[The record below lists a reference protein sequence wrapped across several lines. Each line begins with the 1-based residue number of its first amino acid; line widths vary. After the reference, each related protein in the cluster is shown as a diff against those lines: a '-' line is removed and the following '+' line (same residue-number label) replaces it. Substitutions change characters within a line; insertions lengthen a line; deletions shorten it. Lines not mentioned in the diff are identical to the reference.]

1 MADRIA
7 LREALSERLPQQ
19 SDWLV
24 PTMVQLELAK
34 WLTREVGEDKA
45 DQVIAF
51 TQVCQVVPLDTEIA
65 LAAADACRTHKLAT
79 ADAIIFAT
87 ARARGDAPDLRCAFR
102 RAAGRGRRAEDKRLR
117 SAVRSR
123 WLRISDPR
131 LPVVIWPTAVAR
143 TPDAAA
149 QHFCSALPAR
159 RGAAGPGLSMRRRSP
174 ASPVPSLTVP
184 RISPD
189 VERNRRSKGRPAARS
204 KLQLGQPGRAPVP
217 AHER

>member
-1 MADRIA
+1 MVLVDTSAWIEW
-7 LREALSERLPQQ
+7 LIGSPTGEQLSDRLPQQ

-87 ARARGDAPDLRCAFR
+87 ARARGATLLTCDAHFE
-102 RAAGRGRRAEDKRLR
+102 G
-117 SAVRSR
+117 
-123 WLRISDPR
+123 
-131 LPVVIWPTAVAR
+131 LPGVDFMPKT
-143 TPDAAA
+143 
-149 QHFCSALPAR
+149 S
-159 RGAAGPGLSMRRRSP
+159 G
-174 ASPVPSLTVP
+174 
-184 RISPD
+184 
-189 VERNRRSKGRPAARS
+189 
-204 KLQLGQPGRAPVP
+204 
-217 AHER
+217 